1 MCALRSAL
9 NRSGARRGAA
19 SALCISASLVITGC
33 STDTSRF
40 DFPVLG
46 MQQDPPPSQTT
57 GTLPRERQRYEAP
70 PPVESQPIETAPNM
84 RVGVRTDEQ
93 QDTAPVTRAPSDVR
107 VSNLP
112 SVPVE
117 RQPVPPA
124 RTTVPQPPLRKE
136 AVVQPTQTTLPP
148 PAQPVRA
155 KEPLHA
161 PPGGQIIEVGQ
172 GDTLYKLS
180 RQHGV
185 AISSIM
191 AANHM
196 QSPVIRQGQ
205 KLVIPP
211 PESKSRVPTR
221 HEQLANKTPP
231 QSPVPAQ
238 PQQRTSVPLTQP
250 QQAPQPPQQQAVAPK
265 PMPAPTITGDTYT
278 VQAGESFFAI
288 ARRMGVRSDD
298 LAKYNGITD
307 VSKLRQ
313 GQVLKIPPAEARTN
327 APQRLAV
334 QQPPQKSLPPAV
346 QKTVPPAA
354 QQQPSE
360 TEEAQPEAKKVASL
374 NNTPTK
380 TEVISSTGFRWP
392 VKGKIIGKF
401 GPRTDGSHN
410 DGIDIAVPLGTDVV
424 AAEDGVI
431 AYAGNELKGYGNL
444 ILVRHDDNW
453 VSAYA
458 HNEAMLVKRGDK
470 VKRGQVIAKAGKS
483 GNIEQPVVHFELRQ
497 GSKPVDPMKHLAA
510 N

>member
-1 MCALRSAL
+1 M
-9 NRSGARRGAA
+9 NRSGARLGAA
-19 SALCISASLVITGC
+19 SALCISAGLVLSGC

-46 MQQDPPPSQTT
+46 VQQDPAPNQTT
-57 GTLPRERQRYEAP
+57 GTLPRERQRYDAP
-70 PPVESQPIETAPNM
+70 PPVDNEQIETAPNM
-84 RVGVRTDEQ
+84 RIGVRTQEPQ
-93 QDTAPVTRAPSDVR
+93 EATPMSRTPSEVR

-112 SVPVE
+112 SVPAE

-124 RTTVPQPPLRKE
+124 RLTMPQQSHDRKE
-136 AVVQPTQTTLPP
+136 ALVQPTQSTLP
-148 PAQPVRA
+148 APVHQVHYR
-155 KEPLHA
+155 EPLHV
-161 PPGGQIIEVGQ
+161 PPGGKIVEVGQ

-180 RQHGV
+180 RQHHV

-191 AANHM
+191 TANHM

-211 PESKSRVPTR
+211 PENRARIPART
-221 HEQLANKTPP
+221 EQLASRTQP

-238 PQQRTSVPLTQP
+238 SPQHTTVPPTQS
-250 QQAPQPPQQQAVAPK
+250 APK
-265 PMPAPTITGDTYT
+265 PTQQQTAPRPAPTITGDTYT
-278 VQAGESFFAI
+278 VQAGESFYAI

-307 VSKLRQ
+307 LSKLRQ
-313 GQVLKIPPAEARTN
+313 GQVLKIPPAEVRTN
-327 APQRLAV
+327 APPRLAV
-334 QQPPQKSLPPAV
+334 QSPTPRNLPPDVQRTVPPAV
-346 QKTVPPAA
+346 Q
-354 QQQPSE
+354 QQPTE
-360 TEEAQPEAKKVASL
+360 TEEKPPQVKKVASL
-374 NNTPTK
+374 NNPQTK
-380 TEVISSTGFRWP
+380 TEAISSTGFRWP
-392 VKGKIIGKF
+392 VKGKIVGKF

-410 DGIDIAVPLGTDVV
+410 DGIDIAVPLGTEVA

-444 ILVRHDDNW
+444 ILIRHDDNW

-458 HNEAMLVKRGDK
+458 HNEQMLVKRGDK

-483 GNIEQPVVHFELRQ
+483 GNIEQPIVHFELRQ
-497 GSKPVDPMKHLAA
+497 GSKPVDPTKHLAA